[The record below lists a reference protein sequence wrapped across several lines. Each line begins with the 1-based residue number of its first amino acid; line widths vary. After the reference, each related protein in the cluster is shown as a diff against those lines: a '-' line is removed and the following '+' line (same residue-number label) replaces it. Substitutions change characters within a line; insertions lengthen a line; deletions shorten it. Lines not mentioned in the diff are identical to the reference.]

1 MDGWE
6 SVQDLDGRAFTSI
19 LEKFTIPFPVLRGDL
34 IYWGHSLSHK
44 FILVKAVTR
53 IIVLPIDDFEVFDDE
68 NGVNYFDGAFLTA
81 EDDRL
86 FVLSKVHTSVDEDA
100 IAFAEV
106 LGDCF
111 SATVPDFTAK
121 PGDFLNFVPGF
132 GFVAFVYGHV
142 EVGDGGFGAGVTG
155 NGVIAETTED
165 GNLV

>member
-53 IIVLPIDDFEVFDDE
+53 IIILPIDDFEVFDDE
-68 NGVNYFDGAFLTA
+68 NGVNYFDGAFLA
-81 EDDRL
+81 IEDDRF
-86 FVLSKVHTSVDEDA
+86 FVLSEVHATADKNA

-106 LGDCF
+106 LR
-111 SATVPDFTAK
+111 SPSPDRSRLHSGTR
-121 PGDFLNFVPGF
+121 
-132 GFVAFVYGHV
+132 
-142 EVGDGGFGAGVTG
+142 
-155 NGVIAETTED
+155 
-165 GNLV
+165 